1 MGQTHKSRI
10 KEDAMPIPR
19 DQFDEGL
26 DDTSYK
32 VIDFLKAHAKEAFE
46 VNEVAEG
53 VFAPPSGSKLPGATS
68 PEMLAKAKRMEFF
81 LVDLVQKGMVDKRSI
96 GDKAYYCIHK
106 D

>member
-1 MGQTHKSRI
+1 
-10 KEDAMPIPR
+10 MPIPR

-32 VIDFLKAHAKEAFE
+32 VIDFLKTHSKEAFE

-53 VFAPPSGSKLPGATS
+53 VFNPTSGSKQPVPTS
-68 PEMLAKAKRMEFF
+68 PEMLAKSKRMEFF
-81 LVDLVQKGMVDKRSI
+81 LADLVQKGMVDKRSI

>member
-1 MGQTHKSRI
+1 
-10 KEDAMPIPR
+10 MPIPR
-19 DQFDEGL
+19 EQFDEGL

-32 VIDFLKAHAKEAFE
+32 VIDFLKSHSTEAFE

-53 VFAPPSGSKLPGATS
+53 IFTPASGAKLAPTS

-81 LVDLVQKGMVDKRSI
+81 LADLVQKGMVDKRTI
-96 GDKAYYCIHK
+96 GDKTYFCIHK

>member
-1 MGQTHKSRI
+1 
-10 KEDAMPIPR
+10 MPIPR

-32 VIDFLKAHAKEAFE
+32 VIDFLKAHPKEAFE

-53 VFAPPSGSKLPGATS
+53 VFALASGSKLPAPTS

-81 LVDLVQKGMVDKRSI
+81 LADLVQKGMVEKRTI
-96 GDKAYYCIHK
+96 GDKTYYCIHK
-106 D
+106 A

>member
-1 MGQTHKSRI
+1 
-10 KEDAMPIPR
+10 MPIPR

-32 VIDFLKAHAKEAFE
+32 VIDFLKAHSKEAFE
-46 VNEVAEG
+46 VSEVAEG
-53 VFAPPSGSKLPGATS
+53 VFAPAPGSKQAAPSS

-96 GDKAYYCIHK
+96 GDKTYYCIHK

>member
-1 MGQTHKSRI
+1 MGKGISLI

-53 VFAPPSGSKLPGATS
+53 VFAPAAPGSKQAGLAS

-96 GDKAYYCIHK
+96 GDKTYYCIHK
-106 D
+106 G

>member
-1 MGQTHKSRI
+1 
-10 KEDAMPIPR
+10 MPIPR

-46 VNEVAEG
+46 VSEVAEG
-53 VFAPPSGSKLPGATS
+53 IFTPAPGSKQAAPTS

-81 LVDLVQKGMVDKRSI
+81 LADLVQKGMVDKRSI
-96 GDKAYYCIHK
+96 GDKVYYCIHK
-106 D
+106 E

>member
-1 MGQTHKSRI
+1 
-10 KEDAMPIPR
+10 MPIPR

-32 VIDFLKAHAKEAFE
+32 VIDFLKAHSKEAFE
-46 VNEVAEG
+46 VGEVAEG
-53 VFAPPSGSKLPGATS
+53 VFAPAPGSKQAPTS

-96 GDKAYYCIHK
+96 GDKTYYCIHK
-106 D
+106 E

>member
-1 MGQTHKSRI
+1 
-10 KEDAMPIPR
+10 MPIPR

-32 VIDFLKAHAKEAFE
+32 VIDFLKSHSNEAFE

-53 VFAPPSGSKLPGATS
+53 VFNPAPGSKQPGPTS
-68 PEMLAKAKRMEFF
+68 PEMLAKSKRMEFF
-81 LVDLVQKGMVDKRSI
+81 LADLVQKGMIDKRSI
-96 GDKAYYCIHK
+96 GDKIYYCIHK

>member
-1 MGQTHKSRI
+1 
-10 KEDAMPIPR
+10 MPIPR

-32 VIDFLKAHAKEAFE
+32 VIDFLKAHSKEAFE

-53 VFAPPSGSKLPGATS
+53 VFAPAPGSKQAAPTS
-68 PEMLAKAKRMEFF
+68 PEMLAKSKRMEFF
-81 LVDLVQKGMVDKRSI
+81 LADLVQKGMVDKRSI
-96 GDKAYYCIHK
+96 GDKIYYCIHK

>member
-1 MGQTHKSRI
+1 
-10 KEDAMPIPR
+10 MPIPR

-46 VNEVAEG
+46 VSEVAEG
-53 VFAPPSGSKLPGATS
+53 VFAPAPGSKQSGATS

-96 GDKAYYCIHK
+96 GDKTYYCIHK